1 MPAVYFL
8 MSEEDV
14 RVATQRPWAS
24 VGSDGAAGGDPEDD
38 IAERGKTGDRGPMT
52 ETQRQ
57 PAPPELT
64 RALGLTD
71 CVLLVVGAII
81 GSGIFLTP
89 SRVAGLAQ
97 SVHAVLFVWLL
108 GGALTFCGALTYAEL
123 GAAFPRAG
131 GIYVFLREAYGR
143 LPAFLYGWCL
153 FFVIIP
159 GSIATLASAFAIY
172 LAYLLSI
179 SDLAATAISILVIAA
194 LTLAN
199 CLGVRVGAGI
209 QNVLSVIKIGSLI
222 VIAAVLFVSAK
233 GSAQNLHYAQGSP
246 APWSAL
252 GIAMIAVLW
261 THEGWDM
268 LTFAAG
274 EVRNPQRNVTLGLL
288 VGTFVVMVLYVT
300 VNVAYLYILPFPAVA
315 ASGRIASDAL
325 VHAIGAGG
333 GTLVAI
339 AILISITGAMNS
351 NVLGGPRVYYAMA
364 REGLFFRQVAHVSP
378 KYHVPTVSIIL
389 NGAWAAFLTAVGSFE
404 RLFSYVIFVA
414 WIFYALGAI
423 GVIVLRRTQPDIPRP
438 YKTWGYPGV
447 PLVFCAIGGLIVA
460 NTVVN
465 DFKNSFWGLLVV
477 LTGVP
482 AYLFWT
488 RRKGISGTDC

>member
-1 MPAVYFL
+1 
-8 MSEEDV
+8 
-14 RVATQRPWAS
+14 
-24 VGSDGAAGGDPEDD
+24 
-38 IAERGKTGDRGPMT
+38 
-52 ETQRQ
+52 
-57 PAPPELT
+57 
-64 RALGLTD
+64 
-71 CVLLVVGAII
+71 VLLVVGAII

-89 SRVAGLAQ
+89 SRIAGLTL
-97 SVHAVLFVWLL
+97 SVPAVLFVWLL

-172 LAYLLSI
+172 LTYLLPI
-179 SDLAATAISILVIAA
+179 RAAAATIVSILLIAA

-199 CLGVRVGAGI
+199 CLGVRTGARV
-209 QNVLSVIKIGSLI
+209 QNILSVIKIGSLI
-222 VIAAVLFVSAK
+222 VIAAVLFLSSN
-233 GSAQNLHYAQGSP
+233 GSAQNLRYAPGSP
-246 APWSAL
+246 VPWSAL

-261 THEGWDM
+261 AYEGWDL

-274 EVRNPQRNVTLGLL
+274 EVRDPQRNLTLGLL
-288 VGTFVVMVLYVT
+288 VGTLVVTALYLT
-300 VNVAYLYILPFPAVA
+300 VNLAYLYILPFPAVA
-315 ASGRIASDAL
+315 ASARIASDAL
-325 VHAIGAGG
+325 EHAIGAGG
-333 GTLVAI
+333 GTLAAL
-339 AILISITGAMNS
+339 AILISITGAINS

-364 REGLFFRQVAHVSP
+364 REGVFFRQVAHISP
-378 KYHVPTVSIIL
+378 KYHVPTVSIVL
-389 NGAWAAFLTAVGSFE
+389 NGAWAAFLTAIGSFE

-414 WIFYALGAI
+414 WIFYSLGAI
-423 GVIVLRRTQPDIPRP
+423 AVIVLRRTQPDIPRP
-438 YKTWGYPGV
+438 YKAWGYPWV
-447 PLVFCAIGGLIVA
+447 PVVFCAIGGLIVI

-488 RRKGISGTDC
+488 HRNPKDPNAA